1 MTDAPTPA
9 SHPSESP
16 EETTTAATTTST
28 YGYAHRLE
36 YVNDFWVSRY
46 ERENGRNW
54 ERFYAKGRKGYLA
67 STRNREYLSDDLAAD
82 LADAAV
88 LLEVGCGAGHAIAPL
103 ARTLPRL
110 RFLAVDVSPRAVAL
124 LRANPDVPQDRCEA
138 HACDVQHEEI
148 PRPTCPLH
156 SLSSSASKDHE
167 MVTIS
172 DSGSSGD
179 ADSSASSSTAP
190 TSVPPAT
197 CCCAGV
203 DCALLIFVMS
213 SLAPEAHDAVLR
225 HVRHVLAP
233 GAVVLFRDYA
243 RGDANQLD
251 FDRQYPPRKL
261 APNFYVRPDGTRAYF
276 FALDDVI
283 ALFQRCGFDTL
294 RADVVTFKKRT
305 NDRFF
310 INAKFRLRSDFVE
323 EQQ

>member
-1 MTDAPTPA
+1 M
-9 SHPSESP
+9 
-16 EETTTAATTTST
+16 
-28 YGYAHRLE
+28 
-36 YVNDFWVSRY
+36 NDFWVSRY

-67 STRNREYLSDDLAAD
+67 STRNREYLNDDLAAD

-88 LLEVGCGAGHAIAPL
+88 LLEVGCGGGHAIAPL

-110 RFLAVDVSPRAVAL
+110 RFLAVDVSRRAIDI
-124 LRANPDVPQDRCEA
+124 LRANPDVPHDRCEA

-148 PRPTCPLH
+148 PRPTCPVH
-156 SLSSSASKDHE
+156 RTAPAATEAAPPCDSSSSCC
-167 MVTIS
+167 
-172 DSGSSGD
+172 
-179 ADSSASSSTAP
+179 
-190 TSVPPAT
+190 

-213 SLAPEAHDAVLR
+213 SIAPEAHADVLR

-233 GAVVLFRDYA
+233 GAIVLFRDYA

-251 FDRQYPPRKL
+251 FDKQYPPRKL

-276 FALDDVI
+276 FALDEVI
-283 ALFQRCGFDTL
+283 ELFRSSGFDCL
-294 RADVVTFKKRT
+294 RSEVVTFKKRT

-310 INAKFRLRSDFVE
+310 INAKFRLRSAFVE
-323 EQQ
+323 DAPTLLDKNTTSEEKE

>member
-1 MTDAPTPA
+1 MTDASASTPA
-9 SHPSESP
+9 AQTDKQEAS
-16 EETTTAATTTST
+16 TATATAAPST

-54 ERFYAKGRKGYLA
+54 ERFYSKGRKGYLA
-67 STRNREYLSDDLAAD
+67 STRNREYLNDDLAAD
-82 LADAAV
+82 LTDAAV
-88 LLEVGCGAGHAIAPL
+88 LLEVGCGGGHAIAPL

-110 RFLAVDVSPRAVAL
+110 RFLAVDVSRKAIDI
-124 LRANPDVPQDRCEA
+124 LRANTDVPHDRCEA
-138 HACDVQHEEI
+138 YACDVQHEEI

-156 SLSSSASKDHE
+156 S
-167 MVTIS
+167 
-172 DSGSSGD
+172 
-179 ADSSASSSTAP
+179 STATAAEKDDEKDAP
-190 TSVPPAT
+190 S

-213 SLAPEAHDAVLR
+213 SIAPEAHGDVLR

-233 GAVVLFRDYA
+233 GAIVLFRDYA

-251 FDRQYPPRKL
+251 FDKQYPPRKL

-276 FALDDVI
+276 FALDEVI
-283 ALFQRCGFDTL
+283 ELFRSNGFDCL
-294 RADVVTFKKRT
+294 RSEVVTFKKRT

-323 EQQ
+323 NPMEDKSTKPEEKDD